1 MDLFFACF
9 PPRVYSTKKQRLKT
23 IFCKQSLVSVRCL
36 AVAGCPRV
44 NAYGA
49 YPIDLFTGPFRE
61 GGGKRDICPGAQTKG
76 GGGQTMIEIKS
87 EYLYVGR
94 GGKGQGATLGGLFM
108 NA

>member
-23 IFCKQSLVSVRCL
+23 IFCEQSLVSVRCL

-49 YPIDLFTGPFRE
+49 YPIDLFTGPFRVGGE
-61 GGGKRDICPGAQTKG
+61 GGKRDICPGAQTKG
-76 GGGQTMIEIKS
+76 GVKP
-87 EYLYVGR
+87 
-94 GGKGQGATLGGLFM
+94 
-108 NA
+108 